1 MTQSYFT
8 SNLFNITDPNITL
21 NDRCEIQTH
30 GKRQVKVLFGTLTD
44 TPSACPECGA
54 KNKGTQDVIRHGYAS
69 VTLLLGQYNF
79 QSVRLKLKKQRFL
92 CKHCQHTF
100 AAQTTLVKRHCFISK
115 AIKDMITLELKE
127 TQSMTLIAKHL
138 NISVHTVARQ
148 LDELSDKLRS
158 KRPTL
163 PTHLSLDEFQFSKK
177 EGAMACVL
185 ADNNHHRL
193 MDIIPDRR
201 QSALEA
207 YFLRYSLEERRQVQT
222 VTIDMYAPYYPFIR
236 RLFPQAK
243 IVIDRF
249 HLVQLINRTLQQLRI
264 ASMKA
269 IRTSRPRDAHKLKK
283 QWKLLLKHSD
293 DLDFIHYRTHRLYD
307 GLMTEKMMVSY
318 LINLCPRLYQAYDW
332 LNRLKTA
339 IRDHDI
345 EAIRHTVHESHH
357 YTFSWPLRRCFNAF
371 ERYMEGIDHACSY
384 TLSNALSKE

>member
-1 MTQSYFT
+1 
-8 SNLFNITDPNITL
+8 
-21 NDRCEIQTH
+21 
-30 GKRQVKVLFGTLTD
+30 
-44 TPSACPECGA
+44 
-54 KNKGTQDVIRHGYAS
+54 
-69 VTLLLGQYNF
+69 
-79 QSVRLKLKKQRFL
+79 
-92 CKHCQHTF
+92 
-100 AAQTTLVKRHCFISK
+100 
-115 AIKDMITLELKE
+115 
-127 TQSMTLIAKHL
+127 
-138 NISVHTVARQ
+138 
-148 LDELSDKLRS
+148 
-158 KRPTL
+158 
-163 PTHLSLDEFQFSKK
+163 
-177 EGAMACVL
+177 MACVL
-185 ADNNHHRL
+185 ADNHHHRL
-193 MDIIPDRR
+193 VDILPDRR

-222 VTIDMYAPYYPFIR
+222 VTIDMYAPYYQFIR

-269 IRTSRPRDAHKLKK
+269 IQTSRPRDAHKLKK
-283 QWKLLLKHSD
+283 QWKLLLKHSE

-384 TLSNALSKE
+384 TLSNGFIEGVNNKIKLIKRTGYGYRRFSRLKTRVLLGYLLRDKDQVFEPRPLTFEEEQRLRGSC